1 MRPLSRRLPAPS
13 PDPRPLLDYS
23 AGYVGLMSANADKLA
38 RNAKVHDLHR
48 EMKTSVSELVGVTNE
63 IRRGIDPVTVGREML
78 AARERQARELG
89 AGGAGGVADGAG
101 EPDARAPGSVA
112 ATSRP
117 RRRLAANGA
126 ATTTTRVVRPFASRT
141 ETKETDPG
149 SDSRIENFMPFS
161 AVSLGRLNPT
171 DGDGGDGVFGARL
184 LADALEERAVAADA
198 ISLARSG
205 ALDRSVA
212 ERKAAYRNR
221 GVEVVRDR

>member
-1 MRPLSRRLPAPS
+1 MRLPSRRPPALS
-13 PDPRPLLDYS
+13 LTRPPLVSDCP

-38 RNAKVHDLHR
+38 RTAKVHDLHR

-89 AGGAGGVADGAG
+89 AGAGAGAAGGAR
-101 EPDARAPGSVA
+101 EPDARAPG
-112 ATSRP
+112 R
-117 RRRLAANGA
+117 NGA
-126 ATTTTRVVRPFASRT
+126 AATTTRVVQRFASRT
-141 ETKETDPG
+141 ETKETG
-149 SDSRIENFMPFS
+149 LHSDSLENFMPFS

-171 DGDGGDGVFGARL
+171 DGGGGDGVFGARV

-212 ERKAAYRNR
+212 ERKAAFRNR
-221 GVEVVRDR
+221 GVEVVRDGNTETVR

>member
-1 MRPLSRRLPAPS
+1 
-13 PDPRPLLDYS
+13 
-23 AGYVGLMSANADKLA
+23 MSANADKLA

-89 AGGAGGVADGAG
+89 AGGGGGMAGGAG
-101 EPDARAPGSVA
+101 EPDARAPGSAA
-112 ATSRP
+112 ATSHR

-126 ATTTTRVVRPFASRT
+126 AATTTRDVQRFASRT
-141 ETKETDPG
+141 ETKETDLR
-149 SDSRIENFMPFS
+149 SDSRFENFMPFS

-171 DGDGGDGVFGARL
+171 KNDGGGGDGVFGARL

-198 ISLARSG
+198 MSLTRSG

-212 ERKAAYRNR
+212 ERKAAFRNQ
-221 GVEVVRDR
+221 GVEVVRDGTET

>member
-13 PDPRPLLDYS
+13 PDPRPLLDCS

-89 AGGAGGVADGAG
+89 AGAGAGAAGGAR
-101 EPDARAPGSVA
+101 EPDARAPG
-112 ATSRP
+112 R
-117 RRRLAANGA
+117 NGA
-126 ATTTTRVVRPFASRT
+126 AATTTRVVQRFASRT
-141 ETKETDPG
+141 ETKETG
-149 SDSRIENFMPFS
+149 LRSDSLENFMPFS

-171 DGDGGDGVFGARL
+171 DGGGGDGVFGARV

-212 ERKAAYRNR
+212 ERKAAFRNR
-221 GVEVVRDR
+221 GVEVVRDGNTETVR

>member
-1 MRPLSRRLPAPS
+1 
-13 PDPRPLLDYS
+13 
-23 AGYVGLMSANADKLA
+23 MSANADKLA

-101 EPDARAPGSVA
+101 EPDARAPGSA
-112 ATSRP
+112 
-117 RRRLAANGA
+117 AANGA
-126 ATTTTRVVRPFASRT
+126 AATTTRDVQRFASRT
-141 ETKETDPG
+141 ETKETDLR
-149 SDSRIENFMPFS
+149 SDSRFENFMPFS

-171 DGDGGDGVFGARL
+171 DGDGRDGVFGARL

-198 ISLARSG
+198 MSLTRSG

-212 ERKAAYRNR
+212 EQKAAFRNQ
-221 GVEVVRDR
+221 GVEVVRDGTET

>member
-1 MRPLSRRLPAPS
+1 
-13 PDPRPLLDYS
+13 
-23 AGYVGLMSANADKLA
+23 MSANADKLA

-89 AGGAGGVADGAG
+89 AGGGGGMAGGAG
-101 EPDARAPGSVA
+101 EPDARAPGSA
-112 ATSRP
+112 
-117 RRRLAANGA
+117 AANGA
-126 ATTTTRVVRPFASRT
+126 AATTTRDVQRFASRT
-141 ETKETDPG
+141 ETKETDHR

-184 LADALEERAVAADA
+184 LADALEERAVAAEA

>member
-13 PDPRPLLDYS
+13 PDPRPLLDCS

-89 AGGAGGVADGAG
+89 AGGGGGMAGGAG
-101 EPDARAPGSVA
+101 EPDARAPGSA
-112 ATSRP
+112 
-117 RRRLAANGA
+117 AANGA
-126 ATTTTRVVRPFASRT
+126 AATTTRDVQRFASRT
-141 ETKETDPG
+141 ETKETDLR
-149 SDSRIENFMPFS
+149 SDSRFENFMPFS

-171 DGDGGDGVFGARL
+171 KNDGGGGDGVFGARL

-198 ISLARSG
+198 MSLTRSG

-212 ERKAAYRNR
+212 ERKAAFRNQ
-221 GVEVVRDR
+221 GVEVVRDGTET

>member
-1 MRPLSRRLPAPS
+1 
-13 PDPRPLLDYS
+13 
-23 AGYVGLMSANADKLA
+23 MSANADKLA

-89 AGGAGGVADGAG
+89 AGAGAGAAGGAR
-101 EPDARAPGSVA
+101 EPDARAPG
-112 ATSRP
+112 R
-117 RRRLAANGA
+117 NGA
-126 ATTTTRVVRPFASRT
+126 AATTTRVVQRFASRT
-141 ETKETDPG
+141 ETKETG
-149 SDSRIENFMPFS
+149 LHSDSLENFMPFS

-171 DGDGGDGVFGARL
+171 DGGSGDSVFGARV

-212 ERKAAYRNR
+212 ERKAAFRNR
-221 GVEVVRDR
+221 GVEVVRDGNTETVR

>member
-1 MRPLSRRLPAPS
+1 
-13 PDPRPLLDYS
+13 
-23 AGYVGLMSANADKLA
+23 MSANADKLA

-89 AGGAGGVADGAG
+89 AGGGGGMAGGAG
-101 EPDARAPGSVA
+101 EPDARAPGSA
-112 ATSRP
+112 
-117 RRRLAANGA
+117 AANGA
-126 ATTTTRVVRPFASRT
+126 AATTTRDVQRFASNT
-141 ETKETDPG
+141 ETKETDRR

-171 DGDGGDGVFGARL
+171 DGGGGGGGDGVFGARL

-198 ISLARSG
+198 MSLTRSG

-212 ERKAAYRNR
+212 ERKAAFRNQ
-221 GVEVVRDR
+221 GVEVVRDGTET